1 MNNLKRVNKFIVVLT
16 VILNSFCALG
26 HINSLVKGGNL
37 STGLN
42 IAVIL
47 ALASVAILLVAVYVK
62 DNESTKIKY
71 LSLAGHFAIDMTV
84 LFLDSNLF
92 VSVYMII
99 VSVMYIIYFDLKIMR
114 VIIIIMISSNIFNI
128 IYKLKVIGMPFEIN
142 MVLVVF
148 ASMCISVL
156 LYKITKL
163 SITFNL
169 ESIEKIKSEIEKQN
183 KIYKNT
189 MEVAN
194 TLETMSEDIKQVAEK
209 FIEATGDLNNE
220 IIKINDSSKVNNENS
235 IEQFNMTK
243 DMKREIKQV
252 TDLTRGIDELVDS
265 CKNDIDS
272 GANMMLTLNSTV
284 GDIVDQSN
292 KIIESIERLS
302 KGSEKIQ
309 DINNFIKSVAEQTNL
324 LALNASI
331 EAARAG
337 EAGKGF
343 AVVAEEIR
351 KLSLSINESITEG
364 EQAIV
369 TITSDNEEIKNRI
382 IGLSEINKVQI
393 NLIGDVKDNFEKIE
407 CSIDYLINNVSNVNL
422 GTNNVL
428 ESINVITDKISD
440 FTKKSTDILSNVQE
454 ASNICDENVGLS
466 NTLEERIHI
475 LNQMTKKLN
484 SIEKDNVNNIC

>member
-1 MNNLKRVNKFIVVLT
+1 M
-16 VILNSFCALG
+16 
-26 HINSLVKGGNL
+26 
-37 STGLN
+37 
-42 IAVIL
+42 
-47 ALASVAILLVAVYVK
+47 
-62 DNESTKIKY
+62 
-71 LSLAGHFAIDMTV
+71 
-84 LFLDSNLF
+84 
-92 VSVYMII
+92 
-99 VSVMYIIYFDLKIMR
+99 
-114 VIIIIMISSNIFNI
+114 
-128 IYKLKVIGMPFEIN
+128 
-142 MVLVVF
+142 
-148 ASMCISVL
+148 
-156 LYKITKL
+156 
-163 SITFNL
+163 
-169 ESIEKIKSEIEKQN
+169 
-183 KIYKNT
+183 
-189 MEVAN
+189 
-194 TLETMSEDIKQVAEK
+194 
-209 FIEATGDLNNE
+209 
-220 IIKINDSSKVNNENS
+220 NNENS